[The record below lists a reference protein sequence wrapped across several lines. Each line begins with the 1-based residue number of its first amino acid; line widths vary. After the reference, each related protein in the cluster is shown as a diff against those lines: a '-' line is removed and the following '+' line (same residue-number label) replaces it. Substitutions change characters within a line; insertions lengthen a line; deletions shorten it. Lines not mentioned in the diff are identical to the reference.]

1 MHASTCLLY
10 LQRTVWLGCL
20 VAACG
25 GIAALGAPKNILL
38 IIADDYGADS
48 SSLYNST
55 ATGATLPPT
64 PNITALAQSGMVFAQ
79 AYANPLCSPTRAC
92 LLTGR
97 HSFRTG
103 VGYAFGGAGS
113 TPLAASEFTLPE
125 AFAAAGTGHHLAQF
139 GKWHLAAGV
148 NSPLTV
154 GGWTNFSGSIQGAI
168 TSYTNWSK
176 VVNGGQTLNYTN
188 YATSDVVDD
197 AVAWINA
204 RGTNA
209 WFTWVAFNAG
219 HTPLHKPP
227 AHLAPTYAALPGT
240 TPHINNNP
248 ELYFHAMIEAMDT
261 EIGRLLAA
269 VNLAETH
276 VIFIGDNG
284 TTVQTIQ
291 PPAPTSHSKGSLYQG
306 GIKVPLVIAGPGVT
320 TPGTTNLTPVHAVD
334 LFATI
339 LELAGTNTGV
349 VPAGV
354 TIDSRSFASTLGG
367 SPDRA
372 RRIYT
377 EIFDT
382 NPLSVADGRAL
393 QDTRWKLIR
402 FDDGHDEFYDLQTDP
417 NENTNLLSRA
427 LTTEQQQYRERLQF
441 QLYGYSTNSGPHIAT
456 AMWQGGQFSC
466 AVTPPANYAL
476 WRCED
481 LTTTFWTPVSNVVAT
496 TNGTIVTLTDV
507 APPAGRAFYSV
518 VK

>member
-1 MHASTCLLY
+1 MHNRSLRSRLSRPVLIGGLVLALSSWGAS
-10 LQRTVWLGCL
+10 
-20 VAACG
+20 G
-25 GIAALGAPKNILL
+25 GPKNILL

-55 ATGATLPPT
+55 NTGAALPPT
-64 PNITALAQSGMVFAQ
+64 PNITALAQSGMVFAH

-92 LLTGR
+92 MMAGR

-103 VGYAFGGAGS
+103 VGYAYGGAGS

-139 GKWHLAAGV
+139 GKWHLAAGL
-148 NSPLTV
+148 NSPFTV

-168 TSYTNWSK
+168 TSYTNWPK

-197 AVAWINA
+197 AVAWIQA

-209 WFTWVAFNAG
+209 WFAWVAFNAG

-227 AHLAPTYAALPGT
+227 THLAPTYAGLPGT

-261 EIGRLLAA
+261 EIGRLLAS
-269 VNLAETH
+269 VNLAETD

-284 TTVQTIQ
+284 TTAQTIQ
-291 PPAPTSHSKGSLYQG
+291 PPSPTSHSKGSLYQG
-306 GIKVPLVIAGPGVT
+306 GTKVPLVIAGPSVT
-320 TPGTTNLTPVHAVD
+320 SPGTTNLTPVHAVD

-354 TIDSRSFASTLGG
+354 AIDSRSFAATLNGT
-367 SPDRA
+367 SDQT

-377 EIFDT
+377 EVFDT
-382 NPLSVADGRAL
+382 NPLTAADGRAL
-393 QDTRWKLIR
+393 QDSRWKLIR
-402 FDDGHDEFYDLQTDP
+402 FADSHDEFYDLQADP
-417 NENTNLLSRA
+417 NENTNLLASV

-456 AMWQGGQFSC
+456 AAWQGGQFSC
-466 AVTPPANYAL
+466 TLTQAASYAL
-476 WRCED
+476 WRCDD
-481 LTTTFWTPVSNVVAT
+481 LTTTFWTPVTNLIAT
-496 TNGTIVTLTDV
+496 TNGATVTLTDP
-507 APPAGRAFYSV
+507 APPAERACYSV